1 MIDINK
7 AIELFEAYEH
17 EYVGTIFDVWHSFIM
32 VSVDEYGDVIEVSP
46 IAINKKTGKM
56 TDYFPPDH
64 WGELEKAKKINIRN
78 LNGTVN

>member
-17 EYVGTIFDVWHSFIM
+17 EHVGTIFDVGYSFIM

-46 IAINKKTGKM
+46 IAINKK
-56 TDYFPPDH
+56 PV
-64 WGELEKAKKINIRN
+64 R
-78 LNGTVN
+78 